1 MKKKVVLMMSMFFLL
16 SFGMTGCSSDD
27 AEAISAGNGNVQR
40 GDDSGLSVDSVHFF
54 QDIKVPYIPITYD
67 KAPNWLRPIMDE
79 SERGKVNMTIIRGK
93 WNGKYVYNVHDDLMS
108 ILIGVFFDQDGNKL
122 DIVDFESLIYETV
135 DWTCIINYKYY

>member
-16 SFGMTGCSSDD
+16 SFGMMGCSSDD

-40 GDDSGLSVDSVHFF
+40 VDDSGLSVDSVHFF